1 MEAFN
6 RHVSSSAECSTEL
19 ALSGAE
25 TRMRFRLLLFCYSR
39 LNNSYLVEILPK
51 LTDFRAR

>member
-25 TRMRFRLLLFCYSR
+25 TRMRIPLLLFCYSR
-39 LNNSYLVEILPK
+39 LNNSLYIEILPK
-51 LTDFRAR
+51 